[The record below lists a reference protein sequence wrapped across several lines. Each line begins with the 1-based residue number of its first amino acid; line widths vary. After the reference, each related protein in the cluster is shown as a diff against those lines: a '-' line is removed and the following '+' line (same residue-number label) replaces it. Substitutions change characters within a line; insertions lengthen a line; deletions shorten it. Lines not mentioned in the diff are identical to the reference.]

1 MEENSRQQRPC
12 NRDQE
17 GPLFEQK
24 FSMRVKQV
32 FRTEQM
38 TFRGVQ
44 PRKIDEVLTQESSR
58 SPERTDWVMS

>member
-1 MEENSRQQRPC
+1 M
-12 NRDQE
+12 
-17 GPLFEQK
+17 FEQK

-38 TFRGVQ
+38 AFPRVQ